1 MFLDQAKIFVK
12 AGDGGDGSKSFRRE
26 KYVPR
31 GGPDGGD
38 GGRGGDVILRVDEG
52 LNTLID
58 FRYKSR
64 FEAGRGQHGSGGNK
78 TGANGESVVIR
89 VPPGTVVKD
98 AESGV
103 LLADLVHPGQEVV
116 VARGGR
122 GGRGNIHFAHASRQ
136 TPRFAERGE
145 PGESRWLLL
154 ELKVLADVGLVG
166 YPNAGKSTLIS
177 RISAARPK
185 VAPYPFTTL
194 TPHLGVV
201 RLDEGASFVVADI
214 PGLVEG
220 AHEGVGLGHA
230 FLRHIERTRVL
241 LHVVDLSGLE
251 GRDPRRDLEVIRR
264 ELEAYSPA
272 LAQRPQLVAANKM
285 DLQEARDNLEAF
297 RRYAEE
303 LGLPVIPISA
313 ATGQGI
319 AELLKALWETLKEAP
334 AGILPLD
341 EDIEVPDGV
350 PGAGHGE
357 REVGDH
363 KAAGRVAASVAGRR
377 DGRTRA
383 PLREF
388 TIRRESDRFVVE
400 GEGLRRLIGRLDL
413 ESHEAVTFLQKVFSD
428 IGLYDRLR
436 EAGVAGGDVVEVE
449 GLEFEFVD

>member
-12 AGDGGDGSKSFRRE
+12 AGDGGDGAKSFRRE

-38 GGRGGDVILRVDEG
+38 GGRGGDVILQVDEG

-64 FEAGRGQHGSGGNK
+64 FEAGRGQHGSGSNK
-78 TGANGESVVIR
+78 TGANGESVVVR

-98 AESGV
+98 AETGEV
-103 LLADLVHPGQEVV
+103 LADLVHPGQQVV

-122 GGRGNIHFAHASRQ
+122 GGRGNAHFATPSRQ

-194 TPHLGVV
+194 TPNLGVV
-201 RLDEGASFVVADI
+201 RLDEGSSFVVADI

-220 AHEGVGLGHA
+220 AHRGVGLGHD

-264 ELEAYSPA
+264 ELEAYSPV

-285 DLQEARDNLEAF
+285 DLQEARENLEAF
-297 RRYAEE
+297 RRYAAEV
-303 LGLPVIPISA
+303 GLEVVPISA
-313 ATGQGI
+313 ATGEGI
-319 AELLKALWETLKEAP
+319 PDLLRALWDLLQKAPKGGRPLERDAAGGAELVETGAK
-334 AGILPLD
+334 
-341 EDIEVPDGV
+341 DGAV
-350 PGAGHGE
+350 
-357 REVGDH
+357 
-363 KAAGRVAASVAGRR
+363 RVAPPSYARR
-377 DGRTRA
+377 RA

-388 TIRRESDRFVVE
+388 TIRREGDRFIVE
-400 GEGLRRLIGRLDL
+400 GEGLRRLIRRLDL
-413 ESHEAVTFLQKVFSD
+413 ESDEAVTFLQKVFSD
-428 IGLYDRLR
+428 IGLYDKLR